1 MLSESYIPKREEYPK
16 TISTS
21 YSSCGPANDWIGEQ
35 VKLNIDTLGD
45 TIYTRVLSTD
55 CK

>member
-1 MLSESYIPKREEYPK
+1 MLSESYNPKREGYPK

-21 YSSCGPANDWIGEQ
+21 YSSCGPNNDWISEQ
-35 VKLNIDTLGD
+35 VKINIDTLGD
-45 TIYTRVLSTD
+45 TLYTRVLSTD